1 MPGIGTVVN
10 ALAIL
15 AGGTVGLLA
24 KKGFP
29 ERFRTIIFDA
39 VGCAV
44 FLIGLTGVL
53 TNCLY
58 ITEEG
63 GIGSRYIME
72 LLLSLVLGA
81 IVGELLRIDRL
92 FDKAGDKLKSLFKN
106 GDSGLGTGF
115 ANTTVLFCAGAM
127 AILGSIQDGVLRDP
141 STLFTKAVLDG
152 ISGMI
157 FATVY
162 GYGVLFSAGS
172 VLVYQGL
179 ITLLSTFIAPY
190 LGDVLVCQMSMVGNA
205 VVMLIS
211 FGMWGFKEIK
221 IANLI
226 PATFMPVLFLAVKSM
241 FSL

>member
-1 MPGIGTVVN
+1 MPGIGTIVN
-10 ALAIL
+10 ALAVL
-15 AGGTVGLLA
+15 AGGGVGLLA

-29 ERFRTIIFDA
+29 ERFRTLIFDA
-39 VGCAV
+39 VGCSV

-63 GIGSRYIME
+63 AISSRYIMV
-72 LLLSLVLGA
+72 LLLSLVLGG
-81 IVGELLRIDRL
+81 ILGELLRIDRL
-92 FDKAGDKLKSLFKN
+92 FEKAGEKLKSLFKN
-106 GDSGLGTGF
+106 SDSGLGTGF

-127 AILGSIQDGVLRDP
+127 AILGSIEDGVLHNP
-141 STLFTKAVLDG
+141 ATLYTKSMLDA
-152 ISGMI
+152 ISAMI
-157 FATVY
+157 FSTVY

-172 VLVYQGL
+172 VLIYQGA

-205 VVMLIS
+205 VVMLIA

-226 PATFMPVLFLAVKSM
+226 PATFMPAVFLALQ
-241 FSL
+241 SLLGL

>member
-1 MPGIGTVVN
+1 MPGIGTIVN

-15 AGGTVGLLA
+15 AGGTAGLLA

-29 ERFRTIIFDA
+29 ERFRTLIFDA

-44 FLIGLTGVL
+44 FIIGLTGVL

-58 ITEEG
+58 VTEEG
-63 GIGSRYIME
+63 TLASRYIME
-72 LLLSLVLGA
+72 LLLSLVLGG
-81 IVGELLRIDRL
+81 ILGELLRLDRL
-92 FDKAGDKLKSLFKN
+92 FDKAGEKLRGLFKN
-106 GDSGLGTGF
+106 SDSGLGTGF

-127 AILGSIQDGVLRDP
+127 AILGSIEDGVLHNP
-141 STLFTKAVLDG
+141 ATLYTKAMLDG
-152 ISGMI
+152 ISAMV
-157 FATVY
+157 FSTVY

-172 VLVYQGL
+172 VLIYQGI

-190 LGDVLVCQMSMVGNA
+190 LGDVLVSQMSMVGNA

-226 PATFMPVLFLAVKSM
+226 PATFMPALLLALGSV
-241 FSL
+241 FGL